1 MEGAASSNHHREA
14 EVKRLFLIF
23 FFLYS
28 VPPGFGADKKDTAE
42 QQASARIEELKQKVA
57 RDSERDLCINAAE
70 LVRELVERFDVN
82 MSANKLESAQ
92 QSLSEVGIYADKAR
106 EGAKNTRHKL
116 KQADLTLHKASRRL
130 ADIAQ
135 SSAVENRDAIMAVVK
150 RIEAAD
156 DEVLNQ
162 LFKH

>member
-1 MEGAASSNHHREA
+1 MEGATPSNCDREA
-14 EVKRLFLIF
+14 EVRRLFLIP
-23 FFLYS
+23 LLCS
-28 VPPGFGADKKDTAE
+28 VSLGFAPDKKDAPE
-42 QQASARIEELKQKVA
+42 QQSAARIEELKQKVA

-70 LVRELVERFDVN
+70 LVRELVEQFDAQ
-82 MSANKLESAQ
+82 MSASKLEPAQ
-92 QSLSEVGIYADKAR
+92 QSLTDIGTYADKAR
-106 EGAKNTRHKL
+106 DGAKNTRHKL
-116 KQADLTLHKASRRL
+116 KQAELTLHKASRRL

-135 SSAVENRDAIMAVVK
+135 SSAVENRPAIMEIVK

>member
-14 EVKRLFLIF
+14 EVKRLFLT
-23 FFLYS
+23 FLLCS
-28 VPPGFGADKKDTAE
+28 VSGAFAADKKDTAE
-42 QQASARIEELKQKVA
+42 QQSSARIEELKQKVA

-70 LVRELVERFDVN
+70 LVRELVEQFDVN
-82 MSANKLESAQ
+82 LSANKLEPAQ
-92 QSLSEVGIYADKAR
+92 QTLSEIGVYADKAR

-135 SSAVENRDAIMAVVK
+135 SSAVENRDAIMAMVK

-162 LFKH
+162 LFKR

>member
-1 MEGAASSNHHREA
+1 MEGAASTDHDREA
-14 EVKRLFLIF
+14 EVKRLFLIP
-23 FFLYS
+23 LLCS
-28 VPPGFGADKKDTAE
+28 VSLSFAADKKDAPE
-42 QQASARIEELKQKVA
+42 QQAAGRIEELKQKVA

-70 LVRELVERFDVN
+70 LVRELVEQFDAQ
-82 MSANKLESAQ
+82 MSASQLEPAQ
-92 QSLSEVGIYADKAR
+92 QSLTDIGTYADKAR

-116 KQADLTLHKASRRL
+116 KQAELTLHKASRRL

-135 SSAVENRDAIMAVVK
+135 SGAVENRPAILEIVK